1 MLIVIPICSCT
12 TCTTWCRL
20 LEKTHSKIVC
30 CCGSSN
36 LLSHNKTDCFLS
48 NDQKILITMIM
59 FQKLSKNQKIRNKN
73 EKIIKLR
80 KKESSLGHLPARFHQ
95 DLVHRVLQV
104 GMTNIVYVGNDYG
117 DKPALHAHKIAAP
130 L

>member
-1 MLIVIPICSCT
+1 
-12 TCTTWCRL
+12 
-20 LEKTHSKIVC
+20 
-30 CCGSSN
+30 
-36 LLSHNKTDCFLS
+36 
-48 NDQKILITMIM
+48 MIM

-73 EKIIKLR
+73 ENFIKLR

-117 DKPALHAHKIAAP
+117 DKPALHARKIAAP